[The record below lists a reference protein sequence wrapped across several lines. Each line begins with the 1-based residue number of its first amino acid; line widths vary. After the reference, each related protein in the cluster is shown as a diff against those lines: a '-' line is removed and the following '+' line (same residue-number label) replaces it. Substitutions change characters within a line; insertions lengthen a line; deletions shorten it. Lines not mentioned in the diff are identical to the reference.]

1 MFEKMEK
8 QAMEARWEE
17 EKLVRQTKTQPKL
30 RHQHSSRGGGG
41 AVWVARSTRRRHQ
54 LRLSLSVSLTG
65 GVVPERADEVG
76 GAPAPGTVCF
86 DMVMYLTTVPKEM
99 CIIANFTVR

>member
-1 MFEKMEK
+1 ME
-8 QAMEARWEE
+8 
-17 EKLVRQTKTQPKL
+17 VN
-30 RHQHSSRGGGG
+30 
-41 AVWVARSTRRRHQ
+41 AVVEVARCGLLAAPAAGTSFDTV
-54 LRLSLSVSLTG
+54 SLSVSLTG
-65 GVVPERADEVG
+65 GVAPERADEVG

>member
-30 RHQHSSRGGGG
+30 RHQHSTHSRHSVFRHGY
-41 AVWVARSTRRRHQ
+41 VSDYRS
-54 LRLSLSVSLTG
+54 
-65 GVVPERADEVG
+65 
-76 GAPAPGTVCF
+76 
-86 DMVMYLTTVPKEM
+86 
-99 CIIANFTVR
+99 